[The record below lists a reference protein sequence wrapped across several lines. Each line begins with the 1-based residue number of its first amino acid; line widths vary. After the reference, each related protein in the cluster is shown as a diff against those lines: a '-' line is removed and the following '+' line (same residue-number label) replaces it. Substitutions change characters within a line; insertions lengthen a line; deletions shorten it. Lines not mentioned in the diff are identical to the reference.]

1 MLQCHFPPL
10 LFPANRCKPIY
21 SSVKFVGPVC
31 KPTCR
36 VFKSFTQGYQP
47 FRSTVLPVCSV
58 TVSMSHSSLYQTG
71 VTSLPYVSPVR
82 ILTATFPSHIPNIC
96 YNNASIRS
104 LYSKFKTYTV

>member
-1 MLQCHFPPL
+1 MTVFKLNMKTLIP
-10 LFPANRCKPIY
+10 CKPIY

-31 KPTCR
+31 KPICR

-58 TVSMSHSSLYQTG
+58 
-71 VTSLPYVSPVR
+71 P
-82 ILTATFPSHIPNIC
+82 FPSHIPNIC
-96 YNNASIRS
+96 YNNASIQS